1 MKTKKIRLFLLLAV
15 VIGVLVWL
23 AISMTRGPITVE
35 ERTYKPHELS
45 QALED
50 LGYTV
55 STPSYVPDSYQLD
68 RVLVTQFPPQDSNP
82 KQLTLVYKNQNAA
95 SYDLVA
101 KELIRPFAD
110 EVNVQEFPTD
120 QRSVVEV
127 NGSESVVLTTE
138 NPGAKSLRILY
149 APAAEKMYQINT
161 ENRTNDSISE
171 NEMISVLESIK

>member
-1 MKTKKIRLFLLLAV
+1 M
-15 VIGVLVWL
+15 
-23 AISMTRGPITVE
+23 E

-127 NGSESVVLTTE
+127 NGSESVVFTTE

-149 APAAEKMYQINT
+149 APAAKKMYQINT